1 MKRVLIALDYNPS
14 AQKVAETGYLLAK
27 AMKAEVVLLHVITES
42 SYYSAITHGS
52 IMGFPGYID
61 PGIATL
67 TPPEKLRKKSIDF
80 LDQTRKH
87 LKDETIGTEV
97 IEGYVAENILK
108 VAKTISADLIV
119 IGSHSRRWL
128 EKILVGSVTEEV
140 LRHSAIPLFIIPIK
154 EE

>member
-61 PGIATL
+61 PGLATL
-67 TPPEKLRKKSIDF
+67 APPEKLRKKSFDF

-97 IEGYVAENILK
+97 IEGYTAENILK
-108 VAKTISADLIV
+108 VAKKISADLIV

-140 LRHSAIPLFIIPIK
+140 LRHSSIPLFIIPIK